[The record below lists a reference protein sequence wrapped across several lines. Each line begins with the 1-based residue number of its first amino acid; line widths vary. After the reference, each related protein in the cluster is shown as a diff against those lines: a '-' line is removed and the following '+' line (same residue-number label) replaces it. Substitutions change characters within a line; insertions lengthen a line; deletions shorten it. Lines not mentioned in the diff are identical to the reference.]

1 MWSMSDNKRTVQK
14 YMDGFRTTDR
24 EAILACLTDDVE
36 WEIPG
41 MFKACGRAEFSAHIV
56 DPGFAGHPII
66 NVTRLTEENDVV
78 IAEGS
83 VLARRADGSTLPLAF
98 CDVFE
103 LRDAKIRRLVSYL
116 METPVADASRDQ
128 RSR

>member
-1 MWSMSDNKRTVQK
+1 MTDNKRTVQK

-24 EAILACLTDDVE
+24 EAILSCLTDDVE

-41 MFKACGRAEFSAHIV
+41 MFKASGRAEFSAHIV
-56 DPGFAGHPII
+56 DPGFAGHPVID
-66 NVTRLTEENDVV
+66 VTRMTEENDVV

-83 VLARRADGSTLPLAF
+83 VLARREDGSTLPLAF

-116 METPVADASRDQ
+116 MEAPATGAAHDQHSR
-128 RSR
+128 